1 MDLRDV
7 HAIRDTIASARY
19 QEARNGQLQA
29 LLGQR
34 LPYLHNAI
42 RLPESEANAVL
53 MQFVLR
59 YIEHIPDFIEAISR
73 LTERA
78 RVFDYADHFL
88 TIAKD
93 YFLSPPEVIEGHE
106 GLQALLDEAYLAHRL
121 MEEIND
127 RFIAHAGAPLLPVDM
142 TRANLIVHHL
152 LGDRFANKLDE
163 VVQFSVESAIQK
175 ERLFQSDAF
184 REFLQQCQSTAWSQ
198 QLSEW
203 PCLTDQLDIGLDF
216 GSQNAD
222 DRSPRHH

>member
-7 HAIRDTIASARY
+7 RAIRATIANARH
-19 QEARNGQLQA
+19 QEAHSGHLQA

-34 LPYLHNAI
+34 LPHLHTAI
-42 RLPESEANAVL
+42 RLPETEANAAL
-53 MQFVLR
+53 LQFVLR
-59 YIEHIPDFIEAISR
+59 YIEHIPDFIEAISL

-78 RVFDYADHFL
+78 RVFAYAEHFL
-88 TIAKD
+88 TIASD
-93 YFLSPPEVIEGHE
+93 YFLSPPEVIDGHH

-127 RFIAHAGAPLLPVDM
+127 RFIAHAGAPLLPMDM

-152 LGDRFANKLDE
+152 LGDRFANKLDQ
-163 VVQFSVESAIQK
+163 VVQFSVDTALQK

-184 REFLQQCQSTAWSQ
+184 HAFLQQCQSAEWAM

-203 PCLTDQLDIGLDF
+203 PCLTEQLDIGLDF
-216 GSQNAD
+216 GKPTSRD
-222 DRSPRHH
+222 TTPRHH